1 MSSDAIIPR
10 AGGALLEPFE
20 FVSPSSIDEAVKTL
34 ASNGDN
40 VRILAGGTDML
51 VQMRAGR
58 RTAPLVVDIKGIP
71 ELNAVSYDASKGLT
85 LGAAVP
91 CYKIYQDKTLS
102 EAYPGLMD
110 SASLIG
116 GIQIQGRASIG
127 GNICNA
133 APSGDAIPAVIALGG
148 VCNVAGPNGNR
159 EILVEDFCTA
169 PGQNALQN
177 GELLVSISIPAPQ
190 ANSGASYLRF
200 IPRNEMDIAV
210 AGVGSSVVLDS
221 SGQNFVSARIS
232 LASVAPTPVFA
243 KEAGD
248 SLAGKAV
255 SEESIQQASELAQA
269 AAKPI
274 SDMRGT
280 IRQRT
285 HLIGVL
291 TRRTLNNAI
300 ERARGG

>member
-1 MSSDAIIPR
+1 M
-10 AGGALLEPFE
+10 
-20 FVSPSSIDEAVKTL
+20 
-34 ASNGDN
+34 
-40 VRILAGGTDML
+40 
-51 VQMRAGR
+51 MRAGR
-58 RTAPLVVDIKGIP
+58 RTADVVIDGKGIP
-71 ELNAVSYDASKGLT
+71 ELNQVSYDAQKGLV

-91 CYKIYQDKTLS
+91 CYQIYQNQAVAS
-102 EAYPGLMD
+102 AYPGLID

-148 VCNVAGPNGNR
+148 VCNIASANGTR
-159 EILVEDFCTA
+159 QLPVEEFCTA
-169 PGQNALQN
+169 PGQNALQP
-177 GELLVSISIPAPQ
+177 GELLVSIEIPAPQ
-190 ANSGASYLRF
+190 AHSGTNYQRF

-210 AGVGSSVVLDS
+210 AGVGSHVVLDG
-221 SGQNFVSARIS
+221 SGQNFVSARIA

-255 SEESIQQASELAQA
+255 SESNIQEASEKAMA

>member
-1 MSSDAIIPR
+1 M
-10 AGGALLEPFE
+10 EPFE
-20 FVSPSSIDEAVKTL
+20 FVTPKSIDEAVKLL

-40 VRILAGGTDML
+40 AQMIAGGTDIL

-58 RTAPLVVDIKGIP
+58 RTPSVVVDVKSIP
-71 ELNAVSYDASKGLT
+71 ELNIMSYDASKGLT

-91 CYKIYQDKTLS
+91 CYKIYQDNTLS
-102 EAYPGLMD
+102 QAYPGLID
-110 SASLIG
+110 AAWLIG

-127 GNICNA
+127 GNVCNA
-133 APSGDAIPAVIALGG
+133 APSGDSIPVVIALGG
-148 VCNVAGPNGNR
+148 VCNVAGPNGTR
-159 EILVEDFCTA
+159 EILAEEFCTA
-169 PGQNALQN
+169 PGQNALQA
-177 GELLVSISIPAPQ
+177 GEMLVSISFPAPVP
-190 ANSGASYLRF
+190 NSGANYQRF

-210 AGVGSSVVLDS
+210 VGVGTSVVLDA

-243 KEAGD
+243 REAGD

-255 SEESIQQASELAQA
+255 SEEAIQQASELAMA

-280 IRQRT
+280 IRQRI
-285 HLIGVL
+285 HLVGVF

>member
-1 MSSDAIIPR
+1 
-10 AGGALLEPFE
+10 LEPFD

-34 ASNGDN
+34 ATKGDQA
-40 VRILAGGTDML
+40 RIMAGGTDML

-71 ELNAVSYDASKGLT
+71 ELNEVSYDASKGLT

-91 CYKIYQDKTLS
+91 CYQIYQNKALAD
-102 EAYPGLMD
+102 AYPGLMD
-110 SASLIG
+110 SALLIG
-116 GIQIQGRASIG
+116 GIQIQGRATIG

-133 APSGDAIPAVIALGG
+133 APSGDAIPIVIALGG
-148 VCNVAGPNGNR
+148 TCIIAGPNGTR
-159 EILVEDFCTA
+159 QLPVEEMCTA
-169 PGQNALQN
+169 PGRNALAD
-177 GELLVSISIPAPQ
+177 GEILVSISLPAPV
-190 ANSGASYLRF
+190 ANSGANYQRF

-210 AGVGSSVVLDS
+210 AGVGSSVVLDA
-221 SGQNFVSARIS
+221 SGQNFVSARIA

-248 SLAGKAV
+248 SLAGKPVNEDTIQAA
-255 SEESIQQASELAQA
+255 SEEAQK

>member
-1 MSSDAIIPR
+1 M
-10 AGGALLEPFE
+10 EPFE
-20 FVSPSSIDEAVKTL
+20 FVTPSSIDEAVKIL

-40 VRILAGGTDML
+40 ARMIAGGTDIL

-58 RTAPLVVDIKGIP
+58 RTPSVVVDVKDIP
-71 ELNAVSYDASKGLT
+71 ELNSFSYDASKGLT

-91 CYKIYQDKTLS
+91 CYKVYQDKTLAA
-102 EAYPGLMD
+102 AYPGLID
-110 SASLIG
+110 CAALIG

-127 GNICNA
+127 GNVCNA
-133 APSGDAIPAVIALGG
+133 APSGDSIPAVIVLGG
-148 VCNVAGPNGNR
+148 VCNIAGPNGTR
-159 EILVEDFCTA
+159 ELPAEEFCTA
-169 PGQNALQN
+169 PGQNALQS
-177 GELLVSISIPAPQ
+177 GEMLVSISFPAPV
-190 ANSGASYLRF
+190 ANSGAEYQRF

-210 AGVGSSVVLDS
+210 VGVGSSVVLDA
-221 SGQNFVSARIS
+221 SGQNFVSARIA

-255 SEESIQQASELAQA
+255 SEEAIQQASELAMA

-285 HLIGVL
+285 HLVGVF
-291 TRRTLNNAI
+291 TRRTLNNAVS
-300 ERARGG
+300 RARGG